1 MNANGGL
8 LMRIKTHISVT
19 LEYLPTKYE
28 LDKKGE
34 MMNFKW
40 RHTTDP
46 NVTR

>member
-1 MNANGGL
+1 MNAKGGL
-8 LMRIKTHISVT
+8 LTRKRIYISVI

-40 RHTTDP
+40 RYTTDP